1 MVVVITFELS
11 DGTLVLDA
19 HTETTFEGVRDAQRK
34 LAEIRIAG
42 YDTVHVAGL
51 IEGTD
56 VAEQLDTLGIMSVRL
71 NVHHLIVVGESA
83 RRMHQTAEQEGS
95 WGGESLP
102 VFGVEHAYDE
112 LVALRGPRVAILI
125 TGGVDV
131 DMGDV
136 VKQLKGDRP

>member
-1 MVVVITFELS
+1 
-11 DGTLVLDA
+11 
-19 HTETTFEGVRDAQRK
+19 
-34 LAEIRIAG
+34 
-42 YDTVHVAGL
+42 
-51 IEGTD
+51 
-56 VAEQLDTLGIMSVRL
+56 
-71 NVHHLIVVGESA
+71 
-83 RRMHQTAEQEGS
+83 
-95 WGGESLP
+95 